1 MAWRRA
7 IAPAV
12 ASGLAAALAL
22 TLGRLPPERLPQRA
36 QGEDALSVALGDA
49 RQTLARAL
57 VHKADSYFHGGV
69 DFDHACLFRGDAHDE
84 GHGHGGCGCACSGHG
99 HEGAHT
105 HHHAA
110 CSQGHDHGKQT
121 AHEDEAPHAD
131 APMLSFDP
139 WAWINVHRA
148 APEIERHLEGKKAVE
163 LMPWLWASLKA
174 DPKNAD
180 TWTTAW
186 YIADSVMG
194 DKAYGLT
201 ILDEALRALPDNPE
215 ILFYRGQALYRRGQ
229 GDLPAARA
237 AFEGACAALRRI
249 EAQRPLT
256 EHEHEIERI
265 VSDYLYNMP

>member
-1 MAWRRA
+1 MAWQRA

-36 QGEDALSVALGDA
+36 LGEDALAVALGDA

-69 DFDHACLFRGDAHDE
+69 DTDHACLLKGDAHEE
-84 GHGHGGCGCACSGHG
+84 GHEHGGCSCACSGHG
-99 HEGAHT
+99 HEDAHA
-105 HHHAA
+105 HHHA
-110 CSQGHDHGKQT
+110 
-121 AHEDEAPHAD
+121 DEPT
-131 APMLSFDP
+131 LSFDP

-237 AFEGACAALRRI
+237 AFEAASAALRRT

-265 VSDYLYNMP
+265 VSDYLYNMPSP